1 MRTDG
6 NRPVLYSHLQPRQN
20 SPSRPCRVLSALP
33 FFPPTLLYSVLPS
46 FFDPN
51 LHRVFLLSS
60 LSPSLSLLPLI
71 LSPPFFFFV
80 LSPMSLVTVR
90 RLHPS
95 PSPRSSSY
103 SVHPSAGAPAG
114 AFVADGNG
122 STPEQVDAG
131 RTIAHY
137 DPLPPPV
144 SRRLLPACQPNE
156 WREKRRRE
164 GGTNGW
170 VEEDKKILK
179 LEDGGGNEGE
189 QMSSRPSGLSSV
201 TVASKIIQSKL

>member
-1 MRTDG
+1 MGIDRYCTHICSPG
-6 NRPVLYSHLQPRQN
+6 RIHRPAPAESSPRSHSFRPHSSIQSSLLSLTPTCIVSSYS
-20 SPSRPCRVLSALP
+20 
-33 FFPPTLLYSVLPS
+33 LPS
-46 FFDPN
+46 LP
-51 LHRVFLLSS
+51 LSLSS
-60 LSPSLSLLPLI
+60 HSSFP
-71 LSPPFFFFV
+71 PPFFFFV

-90 RLHPS
+90 CLHPS

-137 DPLPPPV
+137 NPLPPPV
-144 SRRLLPACQPNE
+144 SRRLLPACQPDE